1 MYPLLWGSN
10 DRAPCQMQH
19 NNPAAD
25 PIMQII
31 LEKKTRI
38 NNIHEIVMI
47 SSNVH
52 LFIDPGWKMKLTF

>member
-1 MYPLLWGSN
+1 
-10 DRAPCQMQH
+10 
-19 NNPAAD
+19 
-25 PIMQII
+25 MQII